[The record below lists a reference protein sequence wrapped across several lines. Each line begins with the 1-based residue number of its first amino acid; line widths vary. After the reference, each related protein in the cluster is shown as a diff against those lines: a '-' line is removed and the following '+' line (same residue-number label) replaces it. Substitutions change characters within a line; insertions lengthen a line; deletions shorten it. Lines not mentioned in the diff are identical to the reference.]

1 MAIKIKT
8 VLAITLTVCV
18 MNSCQ
23 QEKKHIVNNNDRIP
37 SKYIVYTQ
45 YIINP
50 QDGECY
56 GYIDSIL
63 YWKKHQSDIL
73 LVYTSELTGENIYS
87 PYNIIILKED
97 GIIHVPCL
105 KIYGIHELDGNVLSI
120 EDSASLAG
128 TITMGTHI
136 FHFDKEIEHEYSYRI
151 DSLKDDILVRK
162 AMEFVKD
169 NAKIND
175 KIIED

>member
-1 MAIKIKT
+1 MAFKIKT
-8 VLAITLTVCV
+8 IIAITLIGCI

-23 QEKKHIVNNNDRIP
+23 QGNVLDVDTNDRIP
-37 SKYIVYTQ
+37 SKYIVHTQ
-45 YIINP
+45 YIVNP
-50 QDGECY
+50 QNGECY

-97 GIIHVPCL
+97 GIINVPCL
-105 KIYGIHELDGNVLSI
+105 NIYGIHELDGNVLSI

-128 TITMGTHI
+128 TTAMGTHM
-136 FHFDKEIEHEYSYRI
+136 FHFDKEIEHNYSYI
-151 DSLKDDILVRK
+151 VDSLKDDTST
-162 AMEFVKD
+162 E
-169 NAKIND
+169 
-175 KIIED
+175 

>member
-1 MAIKIKT
+1 MAFKISIIM
-8 VLAITLTVCV
+8 AITLIGCM

-23 QEKKHIVNNNDRIP
+23 QGNPLDADSNDRIP

-50 QDGECY
+50 QNGECY

-63 YWKKHQSDIL
+63 YWKKYQSDIL

-105 KIYGIHELDGNVLSI
+105 KIYGIHELKGNVLCI

-128 TITMGTHI
+128 SITMGIHV
-136 FHFDKEIEHEYSYRI
+136 FHFDKEIIHDYSYI
-151 DSLKDDILVRK
+151 VDSIKDCTSDGK
-162 AMEFVKD
+162 WD
-169 NAKIND
+169 
-175 KIIED
+175 

>member
-1 MAIKIKT
+1 MVFKIKT
-8 VLAITLTVCV
+8 ITAITFFLFM

-23 QEKKHIVNNNDRIP
+23 QNKSLEVDNNDEIP

-50 QDGECY
+50 QNGECY

-63 YWKKHQSDIL
+63 YWKKYQSDIL

-128 TITMGTHI
+128 TTTWGTHI
-136 FHFDKEIEHEYSYRI
+136 FHFDKEIVHEYSYI
-151 DSLKDDILVRK
+151 VDSLTDGIS
-162 AMEFVKD
+162 VKTNTD
-169 NAKIND
+169 
-175 KIIED
+175 